1 MASPPA
7 AGLPANTLLDPE
19 DHPFINVKKHAAM
32 FNLGQ
37 NSKVRGSGHLILNA
51 LRAFT
56 LIGLAAIMVSS
67 WAMIVISGLTGQF
80 YFFDTIAHF
89 FVFLFAVFL
98 TITELNLFQ
107 RYFRDNWPVFS
118 VSHSLAWLGVF
129 MVMLGCQ
136 VLGNLDKAKY
146 SQKNLSMPIW
156 RLVLASGILAIAF
169 GLFNMIAS
177 IIFRDGNQGITAR
190 HIRKD
195 GSLATADNKATM
207 YDDYSARDAYSRDG
221 GYSQPA
227 ASYHQEKEEVSAFR
241 RATRMI
247 NPMNLPRN
255 LNFRK
260 SRMQPHTE
268 KPIIS
273 KPILTRE
280 PDVELGRDSDEILE
294 DDRRSPIMPAIQRPP
309 TALHPMNTGTSS
321 RYSVADMPRYSTDVH
336 HKNYL

>member
-1 MASPPA
+1 
-7 AGLPANTLLDPE
+7 
-19 DHPFINVKKHAAM
+19 M

-51 LRAFT
+51 LRALT
-56 LIGLAAIMVSS
+56 IIGLVALMVSS
-67 WAMIVISGLTGQF
+67 WAMIVLSGLTGQF

-136 VLGNLDKAKY
+136 VLGKLDKDKY
-146 SQKNLSMPIW
+146 SQKNLTLPIW

-169 GLFNMIAS
+169 GFFNLIAS
-177 IIFRDGNQGITAR
+177 IIFRDGSQGITAR

-195 GSLATADNKATM
+195 GSLATADSKTTM

-221 GYSQPA
+221 GYSSQPA
-227 ASYHQEKEEVSAFR
+227 TSYRQEKEEVSRFR
-241 RATRMI
+241 RATRLM
-247 NPMNLPRN
+247 NPMNLPKN

-260 SRMQPHTE
+260 SRMQPHSE
-268 KPIIS
+268 KPVIS
-273 KPILTRE
+273 KPIMTTHLE
-280 PDVELGRDSDEILE
+280 PDVERGRDSEEEMLQ
-294 DDRRSPIMPAIQRPP
+294 DDRRSPIMPAVQRPP
-309 TALHPMNTGTSS
+309 TALHPMHTGASS
-321 RYSVADMPRYSTDVH
+321 RYSVADMPRFSTDVR